1 MYLHLRSDG
10 LKKAFNFRKESKIQ
24 IGIMMMMFKHDDIVE
39 ELAVDE
45 DERAGRGSRSKLN
58 FD

>member
-1 MYLHLRSDG
+1 
-10 LKKAFNFRKESKIQ
+10 
-24 IGIMMMMFKHDDIVE
+24 MMVMFKHDDIVE

-45 DERAGRGSRSKLN
+45 DERAGIGSRLKLN

>member
-1 MYLHLRSDG
+1 
-10 LKKAFNFRKESKIQ
+10 
-24 IGIMMMMFKHDDIVE
+24 MMMVMFKHDDMVE

-45 DERAGRGSRSKLN
+45 DERAGRGSSSKLN